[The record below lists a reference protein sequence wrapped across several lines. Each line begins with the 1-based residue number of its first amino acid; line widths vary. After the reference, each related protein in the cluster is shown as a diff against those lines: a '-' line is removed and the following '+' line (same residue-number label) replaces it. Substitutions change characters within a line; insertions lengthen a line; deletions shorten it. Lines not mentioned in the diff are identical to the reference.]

1 MRRLSKPAIRYRLL
15 IIRYILHLV
24 HDLRNPVN
32 KDDEIIQVVPL
43 PSAYNKEL
51 VDMISL
57 TTCMFAGCVAL
68 DGELEAA

>member
-24 HDLRNPVN
+24 QDLRNLVN
-32 KDDEIIQVVPL
+32 KDDEIIVPL

-68 DGELEAA
+68 EGELEAA

>member
-24 HDLRNPVN
+24 QDLRNPVN
-32 KDDEIIQVVPL
+32 KDDEIIVPL

-68 DGELEAA
+68 EGELEAA

>member
-24 HDLRNPVN
+24 QDLRNPVN
-32 KDDEIIQVVPL
+32 TSKDDEIIVPL

-68 DGELEAA
+68 EGELEAA

>member
-24 HDLRNPVN
+24 QDLRNPFN
-32 KDDEIIQVVPL
+32 KDDEIIVPL

-68 DGELEAA
+68 EGELEAA